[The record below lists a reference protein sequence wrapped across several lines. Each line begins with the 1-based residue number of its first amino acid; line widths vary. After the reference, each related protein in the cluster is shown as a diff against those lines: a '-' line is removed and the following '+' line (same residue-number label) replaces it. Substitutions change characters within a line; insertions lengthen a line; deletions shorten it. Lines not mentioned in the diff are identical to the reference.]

1 MVSRLG
7 LILSYHVVTQLAQN
21 QSEGETIFIL
31 ICVFSISAILHCIAE
46 TRGFTAASLH
56 T

>member
-1 MVSRLG
+1 MFSRLG
-7 LILSYHVVTQLAQN
+7 LILSYHVVTQLVQN
-21 QSEGETIFIL
+21 QSEGQTIFIL

-46 TRGFTAASLH
+46 KRGLTTASLH